1 MRFSLLLALITPL
14 SLVAQSYD
22 MTLMSSENNLNARIV
37 QKTTNVYS
45 FEEFF
50 PEILEDE
57 SMLLIEG
64 FSKSGQPLFKINQIN
79 SAAVRLEKFIHDGNT
94 GLINLRQHLNIQV
107 PALHGLT
114 SIKVYMPK
122 VTDGKFS

>member
-1 MRFSLLLALITPL
+1 MTINLFKPFLAMRFSLLLALITPL

-79 SAAVRLEKFIHDGNT
+79 SAAVRLEKFIRWKHRSD
-94 GLINLRQHLNIQV
+94 
-107 PALHGLT
+107 
-114 SIKVYMPK
+114 
-122 VTDGKFS
+122 